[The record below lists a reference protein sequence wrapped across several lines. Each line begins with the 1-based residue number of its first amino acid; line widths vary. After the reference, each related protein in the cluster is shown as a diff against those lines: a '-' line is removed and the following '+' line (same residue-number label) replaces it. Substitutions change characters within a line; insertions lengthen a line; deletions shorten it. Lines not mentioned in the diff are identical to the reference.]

1 MGLTIF
7 LAISCDDDCP
17 VCPGE
22 DEIIS
27 DYDIIISSP
36 YTQAP
41 NLFVYNTLEKQ
52 IIDTIPM
59 DHSWRSASLSAD
71 GSQLLMTKITQ
82 SAGDSLV
89 IYGWQTMERITSRP
103 VEGNIFVS
111 NTGKYIA
118 MLDDD
123 SLVFLDGV
131 TYDVLFS
138 DVINTYQGCF
148 LKDDSRFYTFAN
160 DNHIRIYDMMGE
172 SLYVDMAFTDPPYAT
187 PGIYRILPSPDGTRI
202 FMVVSYGS
210 IYSKYL
216 ISYYP
221 QLDSVGLYY
230 PVSPGSGEIAI
241 TPDERQLILT
251 DHSNAFGDASLRQI
265 VFIDLS
271 TERVIKILS
280 AGYCIAGQPTFAGF
294 DPGHFC
300 VTPDSRY
307 ALVVPSG
314 FGPFHIFALVDIVN
328 YKFEDIVYSPIEDR
342 LYRDA
347 FL

>member
-1 MGLTIF
+1 M
-7 LAISCDDDCP
+7 
-17 VCPGE
+17 
-22 DEIIS
+22 
-27 DYDIIISSP
+27 
-36 YTQAP
+36 
-41 NLFVYNTLEKQ
+41 
-52 IIDTIPM
+52 IIDTIQIE
-59 DHSWRSASLSAD
+59 HKWASASISAD
-71 GSQLLMTKITQ
+71 GTQLLMTKTTQ
-82 SAGDSLV
+82 YAGDTLV
-89 IYGWQTMERITSRP
+89 IYDWQTMERITSRP

-111 NTGKYIA
+111 NTGQYIA

-131 TYDVLFS
+131 TYNVLFS
-138 DVINTYQGCF
+138 DIINTYQGCF
-148 LKDDSRFYTFAN
+148 LKDDSKFYTFTN
-160 DNHIRIYDMMGE
+160 DNHIRIYDMLGE
-172 SLYVDMAFTDPPYAT
+172 SLYVDMTLTDPPYAT

-251 DHSNAFGDASLRQI
+251 DHSNIIEDPSLQQI
-265 VFIDLS
+265 VFMDVA

-280 AGYCIAGQPTFAGF
+280 AGYCISGQPFAGF

-328 YKFEDIVYSPIEDR
+328 YEFDDIVFEPEE
-342 LYRDA
+342 YRFYIDA